1 MMYPFPLQQFAY
13 TECDKSFT
21 RSDALAKHMRVQHN
35 INPVTARGKMS
46 NSATATAQLGMYGR
60 QHGKNREGGVVN
72 EEESWLDD
80 GAGRGKS
87 ADVLGEELLEL
98 AEGETNGSLAEV
110 EQSLLLHGS
119 KSPFFTY
126 DNLFG
131 TGSRALANMNG
142 AGSAAAL
149 HGNENFADEELGIVR
164 DQEYSM
170 GLSATDEVRDEEAI
184 TRSEEMMSKILEQG
198 RREWIRR
205 ERERAE
211 LRPDPEPMMSK
222 RDQIDYFSDDELED
236 SRSYKRARRSSTR
249 DAQKKAQ
256 GISDIANL
264 KRLYIVEKAKLR
276 FVQEENKRMRDQLQ
290 DLREME
296 IKEFNEKRDLLEK
309 TLSAELGQDIAAIFS
324 PPGSPQTQ
332 PRR

>member
-1 MMYPFPLQQFAY
+1 MYPFPLQQFAY

-35 INPVTARGKMS
+35 INPVTSRGKTS

-60 QHGKNREGGVVN
+60 QHGKNREGGATN
-72 EEESWLDD
+72 EEGDWLDD

-87 ADVLGEELLEL
+87 ADILGEELLEL

-110 EQSLLLHGS
+110 EQSLMLHGS

-131 TGSRALANMNG
+131 TGSRALASMNG
-142 AGSAAAL
+142 ASSAAL

-170 GLSATDEVRDEEAI
+170 GLLATDDVRDEEAI
-184 TRSEEMMSKILEQG
+184 SRSEEMMAKVLEQG

-222 RDQIDYFSDDELED
+222 RDQIDYLSDDEFED
-236 SRSYKRARRSSTR
+236 SRTFKRARRSSTR
-249 DAQKKAQ
+249 EAQKKAQ
-256 GISDIANL
+256 GISDVANL

-276 FVQEENKRMRDQLQ
+276 FIQEENKRMRDHLN

-296 IKEFNEKRDLLEK
+296 KKEFNEKRDMLER
-309 TLSAELGQDIAAIFS
+309 TLAAELGQDIAAIFS
-324 PPGSPQTQ
+324 PPGSPNSHAK
-332 PRR
+332 R

>member
-1 MMYPFPLQQFAY
+1 MFPFPIQRFAY

-35 INPVTARGKMS
+35 INPVTSRGKTS

-60 QHGKNREGGVVN
+60 HHGKNREGGTTN
-72 EEESWLDD
+72 EDGEWLED
-80 GAGRGKS
+80 GTGRGKS

-131 TGSRALANMNG
+131 MGSRALATVNG
-142 AGSAAAL
+142 AKGAKL
-149 HGNENFADEELGIVR
+149 HGNENLADAELGIVR
-164 DQEYSM
+164 DHEYSM
-170 GLSATDEVRDEEAI
+170 GISATDDVRDEEAI
-184 TRSEEMMSKILEQG
+184 SRSEEMMSKVLEQG

-211 LRPDPEPMMSK
+211 LRPDPEPVLSK
-222 RDQIDYFSDDELED
+222 RDQIDYLSDDDFED
-236 SRSYKRARRSSTR
+236 SRIYKRARRSSTR
-249 DAQKKAQ
+249 EAQKKAQ
-256 GISDIANL
+256 GISDVANL
-264 KRLYIVEKAKLR
+264 KRLYVVEKAKFR
-276 FVQEENKRMRDQLQ
+276 FIQQENKRMRNQL
-290 DLREME
+290 DELRETE
-296 IKEFNEKRDLLEK
+296 KRAFNEKRDLLEK
-309 TLSAELGQDIAAIFS
+309 TLAAELGQDITAIFS
-324 PPGSPQTQ
+324 PPTSPRVQA
-332 PRR
+332 RR